1 MTTKNKTTSPTPV
14 GLFLLFSRIN
24 AVTLGGGYVIVPV
37 MATSLDRKGWMKEA
51 DFYDIFAHAQAFPGP
66 IALNSAILA
75 GKRLAGGKGA
85 IAGFFGVI
93 LPPFLAIILVSG
105 LLSRFGSLP
114 EVKRFLAGAGA
125 VVPGLVASMIWKMG
139 KKRKWSIPR
148 IAQTGV
154 LALVLMLFPALS
166 LPIML
171 SGIVVFYIIEVICK
185 RSN

>member
-1 MTTKNKTTSPTPV
+1 MTDAKNPAAPTPLA
-14 GLFLLFSRIN
+14 LFLLFCRIN

-37 MATSLDRKGWMKEA
+37 MATSMDKKGWMKEA
-51 DFYDIFAHAQAFPGP
+51 DFFDIFAHAQAFPGP

-75 GKRLAGGKGA
+75 GKQLAGLRGA

-105 LLSRFGSLP
+105 FLSRYGDLP
-114 EVKRFLAGAGA
+114 EIKRFLAGAGA

-148 IAQTGV
+148 FAQTAV
-154 LALVLMLFPALS
+154 LTIVLILFPKLS

-171 SGIVVFYIIEVICK
+171 GGIAAFYFIEAICK
-185 RSN
+185 R